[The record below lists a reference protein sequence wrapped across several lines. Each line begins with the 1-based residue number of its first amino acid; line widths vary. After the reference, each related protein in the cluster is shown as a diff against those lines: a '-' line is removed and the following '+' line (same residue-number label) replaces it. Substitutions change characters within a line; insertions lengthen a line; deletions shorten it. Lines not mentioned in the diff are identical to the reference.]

1 MRHPDRRGK
10 GVPQPRFLDLLAE
23 AFQRRFHT
31 LALPA
36 DGRTE
41 LRAGPPKEVEGVLG
55 AAAEMIELRCER
67 GDIKPVGLIERHR
80 KSQQRELPG
89 TEQPVRAFD

>member
-1 MRHPDRRGK
+1 MRHPDRCGK
-10 GVPQPRFLDLLAE
+10 GVPQPRVLDLLAE

-31 LALPA
+31 LPLPA

-41 LRAGPPKEVEGVLG
+41 LRAGPPKEVEGVPG
-55 AAAEMIELRCER
+55 AAAQMIELRRER
-67 GDIKPVGLIERHR
+67 GDIKPVGLIERHG

-89 TEQPVRAFD
+89 AEQPVRPFD